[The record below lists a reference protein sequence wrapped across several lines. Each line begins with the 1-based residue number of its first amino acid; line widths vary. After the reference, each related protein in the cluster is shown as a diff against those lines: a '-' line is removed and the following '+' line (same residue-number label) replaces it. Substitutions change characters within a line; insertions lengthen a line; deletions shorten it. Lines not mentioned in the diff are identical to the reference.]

1 MNILIRK
8 MEKSDA
14 PQLAHLQEVVFP
26 DLIPE
31 ERMKDIH
38 FSFHVDLFPEGQWV
52 AEIDGK
58 IAGSTSSIRYH
69 FDPEH
74 PEMHRFA
81 DLFDDGFMRTH
92 QPEGN
97 WLYGMDMAVFPEY
110 RGLGIARK
118 LYRAR
123 QNLVRELGLEGQVTV
138 GMLNGFAAHSTQYTL
153 EKYYQALVDGV
164 LKDPTVSVQQKIGFK
179 LCGLMKDYL
188 SDPTCGNAG
197 VLLVL
202 PANLDV

>member
-1 MNILIRK
+1 
-8 MEKSDA
+8 MEKRDA

-31 ERMKDIH
+31 ERMEDIH
-38 FSFHVDLFPEGQWV
+38 FSSHVDLFPDGQWV

-97 WLYGMDMAVFPEY
+97 WLYGMDMAVFPEF

-138 GMLNGFAAHSTQYTL
+138 GMLNGFAAHSSQYTL

>member
-8 MEKSDA
+8 MEKRDA

-31 ERMKDIH
+31 ERMKAIH
-38 FSFHVDLFPEGQWV
+38 FSSHVDLFPEGQWV

-81 DLFDDGFMRTH
+81 NLFDDGFMRTH

-153 EKYYQALVDGV
+153 EKYYLALVDGV

>member
-8 MEKSDA
+8 MEKRDA

-31 ERMKDIH
+31 ERMEDIH
-38 FSFHVDLFPEGQWV
+38 FSSHVDLFPDGQWV

-202 PANLDV
+202 AANLDV

>member
-38 FSFHVDLFPEGQWV
+38 FSSHVDLFPEGQWV

-97 WLYGMDMAVFPEY
+97 WLYGMDMAVFPEF

>member
-1 MNILIRK
+1 
-8 MEKSDA
+8 MEKRDA

-31 ERMKDIH
+31 ERMEDIH
-38 FSFHVDLFPEGQWV
+38 FSSHVDLFPDGQWV

>member
-1 MNILIRK
+1 

-38 FSFHVDLFPEGQWV
+38 FSSHVDLFPEGQWV

-97 WLYGMDMAVFPEY
+97 WLYGMDMAVFPVF

-138 GMLNGFAAHSTQYTL
+138 GMLNGFAAHSSQYTL

-179 LCGLMKDYL
+179 PFGLMKDYL

>member
-1 MNILIRK
+1 MNLLIRK

-31 ERMKDIH
+31 ERMKAIH
-38 FSFHVDLFPEGQWV
+38 FSSHVDLFPEGQWV

-138 GMLNGFAAHSTQYTL
+138 GMLNGFAAHSSQYTL

>member
-1 MNILIRK
+1 

-38 FSFHVDLFPEGQWV
+38 FSSHVDLFPEGQWV

-97 WLYGMDMAVFPEY
+97 WLYGMDMAVFPEF

>member
-8 MEKSDA
+8 MEKRDA

-31 ERMKDIH
+31 ERMEDIH
-38 FSFHVDLFPEGQWV
+38 FSSHVDLFPEGQWV

-81 DLFDDGFMRTH
+81 DLFDSGFMRTH

>member
-1 MNILIRK
+1 

-38 FSFHVDLFPEGQWV
+38 FSSHVDLFPEGQWV

-69 FDPEH
+69 FDPKH

-97 WLYGMDMAVFPEY
+97 WLYGMDMAVFPEF

-138 GMLNGFAAHSTQYTL
+138 GMLNGFAAHSSQYTL

-179 LCGLMKDYL
+179 PFGLMKDYL

>member
-8 MEKSDA
+8 MEKRDA

-38 FSFHVDLFPEGQWV
+38 FSSHVDLFPDGQWV

>member
-69 FDPEH
+69 FDPKH

-97 WLYGMDMAVFPEY
+97 WLYGMDMAVFPEF

-138 GMLNGFAAHSTQYTL
+138 GMLNGFAAHSSQYTL

-179 LCGLMKDYL
+179 PFGLMKDYL

>member
-1 MNILIRK
+1 
-8 MEKSDA
+8 MEKRDA

-31 ERMKDIH
+31 ERMKAIH
-38 FSFHVDLFPEGQWV
+38 FSSHVDLFPEGQWV

-153 EKYYQALVDGV
+153 EKYYLALVDGV

-179 LCGLMKDYL
+179 LCGLMKNYL

>member
-1 MNILIRK
+1 MEILIRRMIK
-8 MEKSDA
+8 EDA
-14 PQLAHLQEVVFP
+14 ALLEVLQNVVFP

-31 ERMKDIH
+31 ERMREIH
-38 FSFHVDLFPEGQWV
+38 FSSHVDLFPDGQWV
-52 AEIDGK
+52 AEIAGK

-69 FDPEH
+69 FDPEY

-81 DLFDDGFMRTH
+81 DLFDNGFMRTH
-92 QPEGN
+92 QPDGN

-110 RGLGIARK
+110 RGLGVARK

-123 QNLVRELGLEGQVTV
+123 QSVVRELGLEGQVTV
-138 GMLNGFAAHSTQYTL
+138 GMLNGFASYSNHYTL
-153 EKYYQALVDGV
+153 EEYYQALVEGK

-179 LCGLMKDYL
+179 LCGLMKEYL

-202 PANLDV
+202 PPSVDV

>member
-8 MEKSDA
+8 MEKRDA

-31 ERMKDIH
+31 ERMKAIH
-38 FSFHVDLFPEGQWV
+38 FSSHVDLFPEGQWV

>member
-8 MEKSDA
+8 MEKRDA

-38 FSFHVDLFPEGQWV
+38 FSSHVDLFPEGQWV

-74 PEMHRFA
+74 PEMYRFA

-153 EKYYQALVDGV
+153 EKYYLALVDGV

>member
-1 MNILIRK
+1 
-8 MEKSDA
+8 MEKRDA

-31 ERMKDIH
+31 ERMKAIH
-38 FSFHVDLFPEGQWV
+38 FSSHVDLFPEGQWV

-153 EKYYQALVDGV
+153 EKYYLALVDGV

>member
-8 MEKSDA
+8 MEKRDA

-31 ERMKDIH
+31 ERMEDIH
-38 FSFHVDLFPEGQWV
+38 FSSHVDLFPEGQWV

-69 FDPEH
+69 FHPEH

>member
-8 MEKSDA
+8 MEKRDA

-31 ERMKDIH
+31 ERMEDIH
-38 FSFHVDLFPEGQWV
+38 FSSHVDLFPDGQWV

-97 WLYGMDMAVFPEY
+97 WLYGMDMAVFPEF

-138 GMLNGFAAHSTQYTL
+138 GMLNGFAAHSSQYTL

>member
-8 MEKSDA
+8 MEKRDA

-31 ERMKDIH
+31 ERMEDIH
-38 FSFHVDLFPEGQWV
+38 FSSHVDLFPEGQWV

-164 LKDPTVSVQQKIGFK
+164 LKDPTVSIQQKIGFK

>member
-8 MEKSDA
+8 MEKRDA

-31 ERMKDIH
+31 ERMEDIH
-38 FSFHVDLFPEGQWV
+38 FSSHVDLFPEGQWV
-52 AEIDGK
+52 AEIDSK

-153 EKYYQALVDGV
+153 EKYYLALVDGV

>member
-8 MEKSDA
+8 MEKRDA

-31 ERMKDIH
+31 ERMEDIH
-38 FSFHVDLFPEGQWV
+38 FSSHVDLFPDGQWV

-92 QPEGN
+92 KPEGN

>member
-1 MNILIRK
+1 
-8 MEKSDA
+8 
-14 PQLAHLQEVVFP
+14 
-26 DLIPE
+26 
-31 ERMKDIH
+31 
-38 FSFHVDLFPEGQWV
+38 
-52 AEIDGK
+52 
-58 IAGSTSSIRYH
+58 
-69 FDPEH
+69 
-74 PEMHRFA
+74 MHRFA

-164 LKDPTVSVQQKIGFK
+164 LKDPTVSIQQKIGFK

>member
-8 MEKSDA
+8 MEKRDA

-31 ERMKDIH
+31 ERMKAIH
-38 FSFHVDLFPEGQWV
+38 FSSHVDLFPEGQWV

-153 EKYYQALVDGV
+153 EKYYLALVDGV

>member
-1 MNILIRK
+1 
-8 MEKSDA
+8 ME
-14 PQLAHLQEVVFP
+14 
-26 DLIPE
+26 
-31 ERMKDIH
+31 DIH
-38 FSFHVDLFPEGQWV
+38 FSSHVDLFPEGQWV

-81 DLFDDGFMRTH
+81 DLFDSGFMRTH

>member
-38 FSFHVDLFPEGQWV
+38 FSSHVDLFPEGQWV

-92 QPEGN
+92 QSEGN
-97 WLYGMDMAVFPEY
+97 WLYGMDMAVFPEF
-110 RGLGIARK
+110 RGLGIARR

-123 QNLVRELGLEGQVTV
+123 QKVVNTLGLKGQVTV
-138 GMLNGFAAHSTQYTL
+138 GMLNGFAAHAKDYSL
-153 EKYYQALVDGV
+153 EEYYQALKNG
-164 LKDPTVSVQQKIGFK
+164 LLMDPTVSVQQKIGFNMVS
-179 LCGLMKDYL
+179 LMTDYL

-202 PANLDV
+202 PSSVEV

>member
-8 MEKSDA
+8 MEKRDA

-38 FSFHVDLFPEGQWV
+38 FSSHVDLFPEGQWV

-97 WLYGMDMAVFPEY
+97 WLYGMDMAVFPEF
-110 RGLGIARK
+110 RGLGIARR

-123 QNLVRELGLEGQVTV
+123 QKVVNTMGLKGQVTV
-138 GMLNGFAAHSTQYTL
+138 GMLNGFAAHAKDYSL
-153 EKYYQALVDGV
+153 EEYYQALKNGD
-164 LKDPTVSVQQKIGFK
+164 LMDPTVSVQQKIGFNMIS
-179 LCGLMKDYL
+179 LMTDYL

-202 PANLDV
+202 PSSVEV

>member
-1 MNILIRK
+1 
-8 MEKSDA
+8 MEKRDA

-31 ERMKDIH
+31 ERMKAIH
-38 FSFHVDLFPEGQWV
+38 FSSHVDLFPEGQWV

-138 GMLNGFAAHSTQYTL
+138 GMLNGFAAHSNQYTL
-153 EKYYQALVDGV
+153 EKYYLALVDGV

>member
-8 MEKSDA
+8 MEKRDA
-14 PQLAHLQEVVFP
+14 DQLAHLQKVVFP

-31 ERMKDIH
+31 ERMKAIH
-38 FSFHVDLFPEGQWV
+38 FSSHTDLFPEGQWV

-58 IAGSTSSIRYH
+58 IVGSTSSIRYH
-69 FDPEH
+69 FNPSS

-81 DLFDDGFMRTH
+81 DLFDGGFMRTH

-97 WLYGMDMAVFPEY
+97 WLYGMDMAVFPEF
-110 RGLGIARK
+110 RGLGIARR

-123 QNLVRELGLEGQVTV
+123 QKVVNTLGLEGQVTV
-138 GMLNGFAAHSTQYTL
+138 GMLNGFAAHAKEYSL
-153 EKYYQALVDGV
+153 AEYYLALKNGD
-164 LKDPTVSVQQKIGFK
+164 LKDPTVSVQQKIGFNMVT
-179 LCGLMKDYL
+179 LMTDYL

-202 PANLDV
+202 PSSVEV

>member
-1 MNILIRK
+1 

-38 FSFHVDLFPEGQWV
+38 FSSHVDLFPEGQWV

-153 EKYYQALVDGV
+153 EKYYQAWVDGV